1 MLKAAEAGEIPQ
13 VGPKARR
20 RFNWTPWLFMLPAI
34 LLVLGFALYPV
45 LSGIRLSFFKWE
57 LATIG
62 RETFVGLRNF
72 EKMLTDS
79 RFLAS
84 VEFTLLY
91 TVAAVSVEIVA
102 GTALALLLNQPIK
115 GMRYF
120 STVLLMPVAL
130 APVAVGIAWRFFLN
144 TEYGTMSYLLRTF
157 GLAESQSWLARI
169 NTARWVLIG
178 IDIWWATPFVMLVVL
193 SGLKSLPAE
202 PFESA
207 LIDGASG
214 LQTFWHLTLPML
226 RPVFLVVLVFRTMD
240 ALRVYD
246 LVYVLTFGA
255 PGQSTSS
262 LSFFIYQSGFKFREM
277 GYATAVGLVFLVF
290 IVLVTLGFVKLLGR
304 DMDL

>member
-1 MLKAAEAGEIPQ
+1 MIGSGQVENHAKSRRSWRDPTGWPQ
-13 VGPKARR
+13 GRDGVSTGRR
-20 RFNWTPWLFMLPAI
+20 GSSCCPRFFWSWASR
-34 LLVLGFALYPV
+34 LYPV

-193 SGLKSLPAE
+193 SGLKSLPDGTVRVRLDRRRVRAADILASH
-202 PFESA
+202 PADAAAGVSG
-207 LIDGASG
+207 GAS
-214 LQTFWHLTLPML
+214 LPHDGCAARL
-226 RPVFLVVLVFRTMD
+226 
-240 ALRVYD
+240 
-246 LVYVLTFGA
+246 
-255 PGQSTSS
+255 
-262 LSFFIYQSGFKFREM
+262 
-277 GYATAVGLVFLVF
+277 
-290 IVLVTLGFVKLLGR
+290 
-304 DMDL
+304 